1 MHAGFLFCTNSVGKM
16 RLKALEIKGFKSF
29 GDKVTIHFDE
39 GVTSIVGPNGSGKSN
54 VVDAMRWV
62 LGEQKT
68 RLLRS
73 EKMENI
79 IFNGTKQRKPSNL
92 AEVSLSFENNKGI
105 LPTEYTTVTIT
116 RRLYRSGESEYLLNG
131 VACRLKDINDLFM
144 DTGIGPD
151 SYAIIELNMVDDI
164 LKDRNNTIK
173 TLLEEAAGI
182 SKYKIR
188 KRQTF
193 QKLEETDADL
203 NRVNDL
209 LFEIEKSLKQLE
221 SQAKKTDRY
230 YRLREEYR
238 HLSTQLALFSIRH
251 HSDALKDLQEREQ
264 QQHQHK
270 SDLQLTLEKMQINIQ
285 EMKQSSLE
293 SERQFQAVQKALN
306 EKLLEITR
314 FENDEK
320 NRNERLNFL
329 VEKQQQLQLQSE
341 QDEKTLAEVHS
352 QLQHLQEE
360 KVREEDHLKQLD
372 ETVQRLREEAEQSK
386 QAFEA
391 AQVSIRELNQQ
402 TYQLRT
408 MINEYETKQAVNH
421 TRYNSILEEV
431 KRSQHQAEEQQQ
443 RLRDIEDESGR
454 LDPLRETSENTLK
467 GARDTRAELEDNLQL
482 SEARLKELNQVL
494 QAESRKLD
502 ARHNEYQLTKNL
514 LEQMEGYPESIR
526 YLKKNHDGAKQA
538 PLLSEII
545 VCEDAYKVAIENFL
559 DPYLN
564 HFVVDTQQD
573 AWSALE
579 SLKSSEKGRAHF
591 FVLEN
596 LKNLPPIAS
605 GSPEG
610 CTTALSVVERNPK
623 YDNLLQLLLG
633 HVQILDKDRSLQD
646 YPAPQDHTQVILS
659 QSGNFLRQKYSLGGG
674 SVGRFDGKRTGKF
687 RNLEKMAEEIKAME
701 TVIEDYRE
709 QIKRCEAELTEI
721 KTSLQENQQSIR
733 QQETEFAR
741 FHAQVQSLKNNQD
754 FIRNS
759 LAQIARNSARL
770 EEEAETLRK
779 LLQEEESNPE
789 FSPAILKERLEKLV
803 SQLNIQQEETVQLQ
817 KTANE
822 KSQAFN
828 QQNITLLQQQNRIQ
842 NITRDIGYKSNQS
855 ETLVKNREQY
865 AIDLETVKAQTDTLL
880 GGLQNTSEA
889 FKTMLEEKASFE
901 TAFKETEL
909 EYLTARTAIEE
920 EEKKL
925 QDLRRNKE
933 QADHAMQTVHD
944 ELNELK
950 LQMHSL
956 KERLNIEFNID
967 IQELS
972 NQEPDPEFNESE
984 MRPRAEQLRKR
995 VNEFGPINP
1004 MALEQYKEIKERY
1017 DFIINEKTDL
1027 QNAKEALLKTIS
1039 EIDETAKT
1047 VFMDAFTQVRAN
1059 FIRVFRSL
1067 FTEDD
1072 NCDLVLAD
1080 HSNPL
1085 ECDIQIIA
1093 QPKGKKPLSIHQ
1105 LSGGEKTLTATALLF
1120 GIYLL
1125 KPAPFCIFDEV
1136 DAPLDDN
1143 NIDKFNN
1150 IIKTFS
1156 HESQFI
1162 IITHNKKTMAA
1173 TDIMYGITMAE
1184 PGVTTVVPV
1193 DMRAYA

>member
-1 MHAGFLFCTNSVGKM
+1 M
-16 RLKALEIKGFKSF
+16 RLKSLEIKGFKSF
-29 GDKVTIHFDE
+29 GDKVIIHFDE
-39 GVTSIVGPNGSGKSN
+39 GVTAIVGPNGSGKSN

-79 IFNGTKQRKPSNL
+79 IFNGTKQRKQANL
-92 AEVSLSFENNKGI
+92 AEVSLTFENNKGI
-105 LPTEYTTVTIT
+105 LPTEYSTVSIT

-131 VACRLKDINDLFM
+131 VTCRLKDINDLFL

-238 HLSTQLALFSIRH
+238 TLSTQLALYSIRH
-251 HSDALKDLQEREQ
+251 HSKALIDLQQREQ
-264 QQHQHK
+264 DQHSSK
-270 SDLQLTLEKMQINIQ
+270 SNLQEELEKLEISIQ
-285 EMKQSSLE
+285 ELKNQAQE
-293 SERQFQAVQKALN
+293 KEKQFQAVQKALN

-314 FENDEK
+314 FENEEK

-329 VEKQQQLQLQSE
+329 VEKQKQLQLQSE
-341 QDEKTLAEVHS
+341 QDDKSLIELRANLVELQDDKISEEEHLR
-352 QLQHLQEE
+352 QLE
-360 KVREEDHLKQLD
+360 
-372 ETVQRLREEAEQSK
+372 ETVSRLREEAELSK
-386 QAFEA
+386 QQYEA
-391 AQVSIRELNQQ
+391 SQISIRELNQQ

-408 MINEYETKQAVNH
+408 MINEFETKQAVKH
-421 TRYNSILEEV
+421 TRYNSIVEEL
-431 KRSQHQAEEQQQ
+431 KRHQGQQDEIVSKLQ
-443 RLRDIEDESGR
+443 ALEDEIKQLVPAKESADEELRR
-454 LDPLRETSENTLK
+454 LKQLRLELDENLK
-467 GARDTRAELEDNLQL
+467 LA
-482 SEARLKELNQVL
+482 EARNKELNQVV

-502 ARHNEYQLTKNL
+502 ARHNEYQLTKNM

-526 YLKKNHDGAKQA
+526 YLKKNHDQFKQA
-538 PLLSEII
+538 PLLSEVI

-564 HFVVDTQQD
+564 HFVVDTMQE
-573 AWSALE
+573 AWSALQALNE
-579 SLKSSEKGRAHF
+579 SAKGRAHF
-591 FVLEN
+591 FVLET
-596 LKNLPPIAS
+596 LKHFESKSSTKL
-605 GSPEG
+605 EG
-610 CTTALSVVERNPK
+610 CTAATSVIEKNSKYEALFN
-623 YDNLLQLLLG
+623 LLLG
-633 HVQILDKDRSLQD
+633 HVQILDKDRSIQD
-646 YPAPQDHTQVILS
+646 YPFGDDQSVVIIS
-659 QSGNFLRQKYSLGGG
+659 QSGNFLRQKYAVGGG
-674 SVGRFDGKRTGKF
+674 SIGHFDGKRTGKF
-687 RNLEKMAEEIKAME
+687 RNLEKLAEELKNQEQIL
-701 TVIEDYRE
+701 DQYRE
-709 QIKRCEAELTEI
+709 QAKHAEQEI
-721 KTSLQENQQSIR
+721 NELKQNLQNTQQLLSKQENEFVRLNGQVNSLQSNRDFLSSNLEQSKKNTSRLAEESSAIQQ
-733 QQETEFAR
+733 
-741 FHAQVQSLKNNQD
+741 LM
-754 FIRNS
+754 
-759 LAQIARNSARL
+759 
-770 EEEAETLRK
+770 EEE
-779 LLQEEESNPE
+779 QNNPE
-789 FSPAILKERLEKLV
+789 LSPAVLRERLENLM
-803 SQLNIQQEETVQLQ
+803 QALNVQQEQTLNLQ
-817 KTANE
+817 RESGE
-822 KSQAFN
+822 KSQLFN
-828 QQNITLLQQQNRIQ
+828 QQNIVLLQQQNRIQ
-842 NITRDIGYKSNQS
+842 NIIRDIGYKTNQA
-855 ETLVKNREQY
+855 ETLSKNKEQY
-865 AIDLETVKAQTDTLL
+865 AIELETVKTQTDSLI
-880 GGLQNTSEA
+880 GGLENNSEA
-889 FKTMLEEKASFE
+889 FKSMLEEKVSFE
-901 TAFKETEL
+901 AAYKETET
-909 EYLTARTAIEE
+909 EYAAARAGIEA
-920 EEKKL
+920 EEKRL
-925 QDLRRNKE
+925 HDLRRNKE
-933 QADHAMQTVHD
+933 HTDAQLQSVHD

-950 LQMHSL
+950 LQMHTL

-967 IQELS
+967 IHDLS
-972 NQEPDPEFNESE
+972 EQEPDPEFNEEE

-995 VNEFGPINP
+995 VSEFGPINP

-1027 QNAKEALLKTIS
+1027 QNAKESLLKTIS

-1047 VFMDAFTQVRAN
+1047 VFIEAFTQVRAN

-1067 FTEDD
+1067 FTDDD
-1072 NCDLVLAD
+1072 NCDLVLTD
-1080 HSNPL
+1080 PTNPL
-1085 ECDIQIIA
+1085 DCDIQIIA

-1156 HESQFI
+1156 GESQFI

-1193 DMRAYA
+1193 DMRAFAE